1 MILSG
6 LYYLYF
12 TYVNANEFFIF
23 DGFVYFVL
31 ILVFFIFF
39 GFTLK
44 NNLIRY
50 HKDKSMKNF
59 IPTFI
64 GGFIIFGV
72 LVVNFYLWYRD
83 SSEVIL
89 QANYDRDINGYS
101 FEFRKDGSYLFENG
115 SVLGRS
121 QFRGKYKIKD
131 SLIFLD
137 KNEIDN
143 VVKTNQLAIRYISE
157 NINGKNKVIVQIDKK
172 HNRIEDKYFDFVIN
186 IDKR

>member
-1 MILSG
+1 MEILMVIH
-6 LYYLYF
+6 LNL
-12 TYVNANEFFIF
+12 EKM
-23 DGFVYFVL
+23 VL
-31 ILVFFIFF
+31 I
-39 GFTLK
+39 
-44 NNLIRY
+44 Y
-50 HKDKSMKNF
+50 
-59 IPTFI
+59 
-64 GGFIIFGV
+64 
-72 LVVNFYLWYRD
+72 
-83 SSEVIL
+83 
-89 QANYDRDINGYS
+89 
-101 FEFRKDGSYLFENG
+101 FENG

>member
-1 MILSG
+1 MISIVIP
-6 LYYLYF
+6 YYK
-12 TYVNANEFFIF
+12 NEKSEE
-23 DGFVYFVL
+23 Y
-31 ILVFFIFF
+31 
-39 GFTLK
+39 LK
-44 NNLIRY
+44 RCIASIQSQSY
-50 HKDKSMKNF
+50 KDYE
-59 IPTFI
+59 IVI
-64 GGFIIFGV
+64 
-72 LVVNFYLWYRD
+72 
-83 SSEVIL
+83 SEVVGG
-89 QANYDRDINGYS
+89 ASKNTNAGVINGYS

-143 VVKTNQLAIRYISE
+143 VVKTNQLAIRYISD

>member
-64 GGFIIFGV
+64 GGFIIFEV

-89 QANYDRDINGYS
+89 QANYDGDINGYS